1 MLNRVG
7 IDGKVLFFE
16 VSLDLVS
23 PNGVKE
29 YTPTSRFPRVTRDI
43 SVVVDKSISA
53 KLCLSAVE
61 KLDLPNLKD
70 LQLFDLYTG
79 QGIDSEKKSF
89 SINLIFQSSSSTLT
103 DVEVDN
109 DIKSILKNLEE
120 EVGAVLRD

>member
-1 MLNRVG
+1 M
-7 IDGKVLFFE
+7 
-16 VSLDLVS
+16 
-23 PNGVKE
+23 
-29 YTPTSRFPRVTRDI
+29 
-43 SVVVDKSISA
+43 
-53 KLCLSAVE
+53 E

-89 SINLIFQSSSSTLT
+89 SISLIFQSSSSTLT

-109 DIKSILKNLEE
+109 DMKSILKNLEE

>member
-1 MLNRVG
+1 MA
-7 IDGKVLFFE
+7 ISGKVLFFE
-16 VSLDLVS
+16 VNLDLLS
-23 PNGVKE
+23 PDGAKE
-29 YTPTSRFPRVTRDI
+29 YSPISRFPTVTRDI

-89 SINLIFQSSSSTLT
+89 SISLIFQSSSSTLT

-109 DIKSILKNLEE
+109 DMKSVLKNLEE